1 MLTVKVST
9 DVGVEIVGDDP
20 TGLLANQRI
29 GMRDGKRKLIT
40 EYTTEIEIPTTIE
53 ELCDYIDPTE
63 IRVESGKKIT
73 VPECVAKFIDAMIL
87 DEHQRVQVA
96 NRDGGGIDIDEAKR
110 IVMGHIAKLTIGS
123 PQWADTMNVYGG
135 KAAGVKAL
143 ALTIR
148 DGVVNK

>member
-1 MLTVKVST
+1 MIKVKVST
-9 DVGVEIVGDDP
+9 DVGVELNNDDNP
-20 TGLLANQRI
+20 TLLPNQRI

-53 ELCDYIDPTE
+53 ELVDYIDPTE
-63 IRVESGKKIT
+63 IRVEAGKKIT

-110 IVMGHIAKLTIGS
+110 IVMDHVSKLPVGS
-123 PQWADTMNVYGG
+123 PQWADAMNVYGG

-148 DGVVNK
+148 DHVK